1 MQFGI
6 CGKENWLELAKELGF
21 AYLEMAVAP
30 IAKMTDEEF
39 AALEQKVKEVGLPT
53 PTFNILFPGSVVL
66 MGDGRDY
73 PALRAYLQKAFGRIS
88 RLGAKKVVFGSGKA
102 RRRPEGVSYT
112 QGWRDLVESTKI
124 IGEEA
129 ARYGLIIVIEPLR
142 RDECNMINSMAEGA
156 SLQADVDM
164 PNVQLLTDFYHV
176 ATDNEPLRDINRI
189 GCFAH
194 VHIASKYQRKFPMP
208 GQPDDY
214 KQFFARLKS
223 VGYDERISVEGGC
236 DDLMREGAVSLAYLK
251 KLWDEADP
259 AEL

>member
-1 MQFGI
+1 MQIGI
-6 CGKENWLELAKELGF
+6 CGGPAWLESAKELGF
-21 AYLEMAVAP
+21 AYLEMSVSS
-30 IAKMTDEEF
+30 IAKMSDEEF
-39 AALEQKVKEVGLPT
+39 AALEKKVREVGLPT
-53 PTFNILFPGSVVL
+53 PTFNILFPGNVVL
-66 MGDGRDY
+66 MGEKRDY

-112 QGWRDLVESTKI
+112 EGWRDLVESTKI

-129 ARYGLIIVIEPLR
+129 AKFNIIIVIEPLR
-142 RDECNMINSMAEGA
+142 REECNMINSMAEGA
-156 SLQADVDM
+156 SLQADVNM

-176 ATDNEPLRDINRI
+176 ATDNEPLADINRI

-194 VHIASKYQRKFPMP
+194 THIASRYQRKFPMP

-223 VGYDERISVEGGC
+223 IGYDERVSVEGNC
-236 DDLMREGAVSLAYLK
+236 DDLMAEGKVSLAYLK

-259 AEL
+259 AAL